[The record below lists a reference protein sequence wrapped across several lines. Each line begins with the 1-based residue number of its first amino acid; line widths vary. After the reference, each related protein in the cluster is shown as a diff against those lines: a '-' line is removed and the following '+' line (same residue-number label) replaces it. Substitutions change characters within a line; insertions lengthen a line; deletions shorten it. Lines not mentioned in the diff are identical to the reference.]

1 MWVISITAPP
11 LFYLTMEDPALM
23 VSMNVNEEEPGE
35 GEKQDCPEETLAP
48 PETLRL
54 QLIIA
59 AVTYSPIQKD
69 QVNHLDI
76 VHEVFLPP
84 PELSPNC

>member
-11 LFYLTMEDPALM
+11 LFYLTMEDHALM
-23 VSMNVNEEEPGE
+23 VSMNANEEEPGE

-48 PETLRL
+48 PE
-54 QLIIA
+54 LIIA
-59 AVTYSPIQKD
+59 TATNSPILKD

-84 PELSPNC
+84 PELSPYC